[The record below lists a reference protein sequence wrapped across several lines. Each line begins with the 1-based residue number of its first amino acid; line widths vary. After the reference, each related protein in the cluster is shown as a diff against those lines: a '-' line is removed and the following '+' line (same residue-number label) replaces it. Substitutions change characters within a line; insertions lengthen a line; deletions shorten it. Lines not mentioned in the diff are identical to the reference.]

1 MNGWAGEKNNKKYQP
16 SVFLNY
22 FSFDY
27 IGKKWAVGLGIIFHL
42 NSYSV
47 FGIMWFI
54 MYHYNK
60 TQLLYITGVT
70 QRKWIFLWVPVI
82 VKRMIAD
89 SENVLYNNP
98 V

>member
-1 MNGWAGEKNNKKYQP
+1 
-16 SVFLNY
+16 
-22 FSFDY
+22 
-27 IGKKWAVGLGIIFHL
+27 
-42 NSYSV
+42 
-47 FGIMWFI
+47 

-70 QRKWIFLWVPVI
+70 QRKLIFLWVPVI

-98 V
+98 L